1 VAKKRNQ
8 TRRHWRGAIR
18 FVNSPVVASFDEI
31 ISEAAS
37 AFAFQVIDIEPQEG
51 LDGTES
57 SVVILSRVMK
67 DKPGSP

>member
-37 AFAFQVIDIEPQEG
+37 AFAFQVIEDARSNCERAGEIFLRAAYG
-51 LDGTES
+51 H
-57 SVVILSRVMK
+57 
-67 DKPGSP
+67 